1 MKKILLS
8 IWETAK
14 IFILALVIVVP
25 IRILVFQPFF
35 VKGDSMEPNFANGD
49 YLIVDELSYHFRDPK
64 RGEVVVFKYPANPSQ
79 RYIKRIVGLPE
90 ETIEVQPGKVFVY
103 ASAKDNPQ
111 IPVQLDESEYLP
123 DYISALDQ
131 GKLQLLENEYYVL
144 GDNRPF
150 SSDSRRWGSLP
161 KENIIGR
168 VLFRLWPIP
177 ALAKVPTP
185 EY

>member
-1 MKKILLS
+1 MKKFLLS
-8 IWETAK
+8 VWETAK
-14 IFILALVIVVP
+14 IFILALIIVVP

-49 YLIVDELSYHFRDPK
+49 YLIVDELSYRFREPK
-64 RGEVVVFKYPANPSQ
+64 RGEVVVFKFPDNPSQ

-90 ETIEVQPGKVFVY
+90 ETVEMRPGKVLVY
-103 ASAKDNPQ
+103 APVEDNPPV
-111 IPVQLDESEYLP
+111 PVQLNESEYLP
-123 DYISALDQ
+123 DYMGALEQ
-131 GKLQLLENEYYVL
+131 SNLQLLENEYYVL

-150 SSDSRRWGSLP
+150 SSDSRRWGALP
-161 KENIIGR
+161 RENIIGR
-168 VLFRLWPIP
+168 VLLRLWPIP